1 MDREL
6 AAPETFFGKYAAAY
20 TASER
25 HARGAD
31 LAILVEALA
40 PRPQE
45 RALDVATGP
54 GHTALALAPHVREVV
69 GLDATEA
76 MLTEARK
83 LAEGR
88 KVPNVHFQ
96 RGDAA
101 RLPFPDG
108 SFDLVTSRRAP
119 HHFPRIDAFLSEAA
133 RVLVPG
139 GRLGI
144 SDMCPDPA
152 GADLLNHLERLRDP
166 THARALSDAEW
177 TEEVT
182 RAGLALTFRQVTA
195 EYLPLEEWLSPVPP
209 GGTEEVQVRSALK
222 EASPSALKA
231 LGARAEEGRVVG
243 WEKRRILLVATKPAA
258 RPPP

>member
-1 MDREL
+1 MGQEP

-20 TASER
+20 TTSER

-40 PRPQE
+40 PQAEE

-83 LAEGR
+83 LAESR
-88 KVPNVHFQ
+88 KIMNVRFQ
-96 RGDAA
+96 GGDAG
-101 RLPFPDG
+101 RLPFPDR
-108 SFDLVTSRRAP
+108 SFGIVTSRRAP
-119 HHFPRIDAFLSEAA
+119 HHFPRIDAFLAEAA

-144 SDMCPDPA
+144 SDMCPDP
-152 GADLLNHLERLRDP
+152 GATDLLNHLERLRDP

-177 TEEVT
+177 TEGVA
-182 RAGLALTFRQVTA
+182 RAGLAVTFLQVTTD
-195 EYLPLEEWLSPVPP
+195 YLPLEEWLGPVPT
-209 GGTEEVQVRSALK
+209 GGAEEAQVRSALGK
-222 EASPSALKA
+222 APAPALKA
-231 LGARAEEGRVVG
+231 LGARAEDGRVVG
-243 WEKRRILLVATKPAA
+243 WEKRRILLVATKPPAG
-258 RPPP
+258 PPT